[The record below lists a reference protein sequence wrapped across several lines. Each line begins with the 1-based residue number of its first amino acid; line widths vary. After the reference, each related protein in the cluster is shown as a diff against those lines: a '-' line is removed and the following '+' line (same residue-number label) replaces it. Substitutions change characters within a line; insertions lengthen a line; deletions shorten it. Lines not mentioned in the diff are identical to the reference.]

1 MNMSG
6 DAAEN
11 VGSYDTVNH
20 PPQHQGREGE
30 SSTILRPSVCM
41 PEGNFKTRLI
51 HGRNWFLLLGK
62 RAKPT
67 APTEKGA

>member
-1 MNMSG
+1 MT
-6 DAAEN
+6 AKTE
-11 VGSYDTVNH
+11 
-20 PPQHQGREGE
+20 QHQGREGE

-62 RAKPT
+62 RNSV
-67 APTEKGA
+67 APTEKGAGE

>member
-1 MNMSG
+1 MT
-6 DAAEN
+6 AKTE
-11 VGSYDTVNH
+11 
-20 PPQHQGREGE
+20 QHQGREGDDHDQ
-30 SSTILRPSVCM
+30 SATVLRPSVCM

-51 HGRNWFLLLGK
+51 HGRNWFLLLGR

>member
-1 MNMSG
+1 MT
-6 DAAEN
+6 ATTE
-11 VGSYDTVNH
+11 
-20 PPQHQGREGE
+20 QHQGREEE

-41 PEGNFKTRLI
+41 PEGDFKTRLI

-67 APTEKGA
+67 APTEKGARE